1 MGLLPWLST
10 SRCPRSLVEIRREAV
25 ADHLDVIT
33 VSTESCH
40 PPCFLQPRG
49 HVACVWDTLNAIRGA
64 VEKKKKKTGLDVKIC
79 GLLLPNLPS
88 ASCVSLLF
96 ASDNKVNWLQ
106 QKNRELI
113 GSCDKV
119 QNQGIA
125 GSRDNIHYVCISW
138 KLVALPSALHAYAG
152 HTLF

>member
-1 MGLLPWLST
+1 MSPTL
-10 SRCPRSLVEIRREAV
+10 
-25 ADHLDVIT
+25 
-33 VSTESCH
+33 
-40 PPCFLQPRG
+40 FLAAQGPRG
-49 HVACVWDTLNAIRGA
+49 MCLGHIERNQRCSG
-64 VEKKKKKTGLDVKIC
+64 KKKKKTGLDVKIR